1 MIYYS
6 IYNILLKSSTTLF
19 SYFFFFLVLFTM
31 EPVHMYG
38 FFFSVIIHHI
48 LGATGA
54 RADRIEKV
62 PCCVPGRSGAA
73 PGTAMAGL
81 RAASG

>member
-1 MIYYS
+1 
-6 IYNILLKSSTTLF
+6 
-19 SYFFFFLVLFTM
+19 
-31 EPVHMYG
+31 MYV
-38 FFFSVIIHHI
+38 FFSVIIHHI

-62 PCCVPGRSGAA
+62 PCCVPGRSRAA

>member
-19 SYFFFFLVLFTM
+19 SYFFFSCAVYNGACTY
-31 EPVHMYG
+31 VW

>member
-19 SYFFFFLVLFTM
+19 SYFFFLVLFTM
-31 EPVHMYG
+31 EPVHMYV
-38 FFFSVIIHHI
+38 FSVIIHHI

-62 PCCVPGRSGAA
+62 PCCVPGRSRTA